1 MVLGVYISMH
11 LLLIVQLSIVN
22 KKDGVEG
29 RDRTRDLWVSSPVRY
44 RLSHWFF
51 YIINTVV
58 VLIQFLVIRKQI
70 TSQLFSYLHVFL
82 LSVCCLR
89 SHMPLYFR
97 RNVNKS
103 GRRGVVVKACSC
115 VSVQEYYYRS
125 SISCALED
133 LDIPSLVQNP
143 DTHRRFRHPSTGS
156 ESGSG
161 F

>member
-44 RLSHWFF
+44 RLSHWCF
-51 YIINTVV
+51 YILNTVV

-70 TSQLFSYLHVFL
+70 TSQLFSYLHVLL
-82 LSVCCLR
+82 LSVCCLT
-89 SHMPLYFR
+89 SHMPLYFI

-103 GRRGVVVKACSC
+103 GWSGVVVKACSS
-115 VSVQEYYYRS
+115 VKTGPTSEVRFPPSHSHSVQTVSNS
-125 SISCALED
+125 SKPESFITS
-133 LDIPSLVQNP
+133 PS
-143 DTHRRFRHPSTGS
+143 HMG
-156 ESGSG
+156 
-161 F
+161 